1 MDKNPFSLYDFL
13 GYVIPGGIA
22 LIFAWLVY
30 HPPLNSIADVITIDD
45 KLMNLMSW
53 NNVLVLLLISYLTG
67 HFIAYFS
74 SLTIEKF
81 ALWHYQ
87 YPSKY
92 LMGEKTPKSGYF
104 KYMYL
109 KKDKKT
115 NWKKFILSIWKI
127 VLAIILLPI
136 SILSLIIGRIFNLN
150 GFVVKPL
157 DEYLQKCVETKT
169 IALIEKLNLPSFN
182 KNETKEVDY
191 LRIIY
196 HYEYEKN
203 IKQSK
208 KMDNYVALY
217 GFLRSV
223 SLIFVLLFDFLLY
236 KSLLS
241 INFSYDVN
249 QSFLLLMLI
258 VGLVSYIFYL
268 GFMKFYRR
276 YTLECYMALITDES
290 LTNA

>member
-13 GYVIPGGIA
+13 GYVIPGGII
-22 LIFAWLVY
+22 LIFAWLVF
-30 HPPLNSIADVITIDD
+30 HSPLNSIADVITIDEQ
-45 KLMNLMSW
+45 LMNLMSW
-53 NNVLVLLLISYLTG
+53 NNILILLLISYITG
-67 HFIAYFS
+67 HFIAFLS

-81 ALWHYQ
+81 TLWHFQ
-87 YPSKY
+87 YPSRY
-92 LMGEKTPKSGYF
+92 LLSKKPTKSRYF
-104 KYMYL
+104 KFLFL
-109 KKDKKT
+109 KKEKKS
-115 NWKKFILSIWKI
+115 NLRKSILFIWKI
-127 VLAIILLPI
+127 ALMVFLLPI
-136 SILSLIIGRIFNLN
+136 TVLSCVIGRVFNLN
-150 GFVVKPL
+150 VFVVKPL
-157 DEYLQKCVETKT
+157 DSYLQKCVEVK
-169 IALIEKLNLPSFN
+169 AKMLIDKLNLPAIN
-182 KNETKEVDY
+182 NRETKEVDY

-203 IKQSK
+203 TKQSK

-223 SLIFVLLFDFLLY
+223 TLIFVLLFDFLLY
-236 KSLLS
+236 KSLRS
-241 INFSYDVN
+241 IDFSYDVN
-249 QSFLLLMLI
+249 WSLLLLMLI